1 MGSYEH
7 MTHSCVP
14 IEGNQG
20 RLALTALITL
30 WLAGCAAP
38 VEMRTEARIEIQEE
52 IGFTII
58 EESPA
63 DAAIREDYQAAL
75 AFLEQERYEQGI
87 ELLER
92 IVGQAPDLSGPRI
105 DLGIAYHEKG
115 DLAAAESAL
124 GKALE
129 VNPDHPIAHN
139 ELGIIYRKTGRFAE
153 ARKSYERALA
163 VYPGFHYARRN
174 LAVLCDLYLADSAC
188 ALENYD
194 AYMKTVPEDDEA
206 AIWIADL
213 QNRTKR

>member
-1 MGSYEH
+1 MGSHEH
-7 MTHSCVP
+7 MRNRRTSINATP
-14 IEGNQG
+14 G
-20 RLALTALITL
+20 RLVLAALAAS

-38 VEMRTEARIEIQEE
+38 VEKRPQARIEIQEE

-75 AFLEQERYEQGI
+75 AFLEQERYSQGI

-92 IVGQAPDLSGPRI
+92 IVQQAPDLSGPRI

-174 LAVLCDLYLADSAC
+174 LAVLCDLYLADTAC

-213 QNRTKR
+213 QNRTRR